1 MKWFS
6 ISGIIQELQR
16 VRWPKPSEL
25 AKKSGI
31 VLLFTASFALFFVLC
46 ELITVAFIR
55 FIGM

>member
-16 VRWPKPSEL
+16 VRWPKLGEL

-46 ELITVAFIR
+46 EFVAVSFIK

>member
-16 VRWPKPSEL
+16 VRWPKFSEL

-31 VLLFTASFALFFVLC
+31 VLLFTASFALFFVL
-46 ELITVAFIR
+46 
-55 FIGM
+55 